1 LGDEKIREHLNPV
14 SQYGND
20 PDSAVDSNKYNDHF
34 EEEPCEDEE
43 EMMEMMAMQEECRL
57 EMMKFYVQS
66 QNPKLFEEIYHDVSY
81 PDNKLKELRASNESA
96 AANQTKSTTTNTTT
110 TDASS
115 EPPPQSNQQQQK
127 QFAKDEKSLKELIL
141 SKMNPEAH
149 EFTPNKYSSASK

>member
-1 LGDEKIREHLNPV
+1 
-14 SQYGND
+14 
-20 PDSAVDSNKYNDHF
+20 
-34 EEEPCEDEE
+34 
-43 EMMEMMAMQEECRL
+43 MAMQEECRL

-96 AANQTKSTTTNTTT
+96 AANQTKPTA
-110 TDASS
+110 DASSS
-115 EPPPQSNQQQQK
+115 EPPQSSQQQQK

-149 EFTPNKYSSASK
+149 EFTPNKYASASK